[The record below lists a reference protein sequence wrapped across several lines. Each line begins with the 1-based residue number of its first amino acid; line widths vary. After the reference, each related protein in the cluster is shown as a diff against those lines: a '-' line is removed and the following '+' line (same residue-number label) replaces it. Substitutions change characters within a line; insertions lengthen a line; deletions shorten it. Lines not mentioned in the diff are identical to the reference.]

1 MVVITSLSGKIVD
14 TMFQKI
20 EVCQAKEVLVYQIGY
35 TSLRQNSEFGA
46 KMIEIRIA
54 EINAL
59 MRSWK
64 ITPLK
69 INAT

>member
-1 MVVITSLSGKIVD
+1 MY
-14 TMFQKI
+14 QKI

-46 KMIEIRIA
+46 KMIEIRVA

-59 MRSWK
+59 MRSRKMRSRK

-69 INAT
+69 TNAT